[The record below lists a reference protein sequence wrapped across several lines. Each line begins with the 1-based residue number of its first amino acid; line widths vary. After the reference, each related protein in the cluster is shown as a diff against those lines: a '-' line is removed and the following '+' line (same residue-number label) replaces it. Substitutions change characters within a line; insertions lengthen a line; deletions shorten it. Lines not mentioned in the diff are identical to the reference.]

1 MGSGAMMYKERLK
14 EFDLFILRMGGSGFS
29 PMSMGRHWDR
39 IPKQWWDAPPCR
51 NTKLDWTKP

>member
-39 IPKQWWDAPPCR
+39 IPKQWWDAHP
-51 NTKLDWTKP
+51 